1 MNKKIKVYIF
11 ATSLDGLQKTLKQV
25 ENFED
30 FDIIGSSSTEEES
43 VKKISFL
50 KPGILF
56 VDFEEIPELEEIGRV
71 IMKTRKQSPST
82 FIVVLIKRG
91 MTYNM
96 RMLYQNGADD
106 FIYKPLDEQ
115 SLLTIEKNY
124 HRKKMAYPEAV
135 AIEKRNPKIISFISP
150 KGGTGKTFIAT
161 NVAIG
166 LANLLDK
173 KVLYID
179 CSFPFSDSPILLDI
193 SYSNKNLYDLVSLLG
208 EGGRENIEDYILHI
222 DAVNLYF
229 LIPPKTLPESS
240 YIFSHIPEFAKT
252 IEYVKEFFD
261 YVVVDFPPRYYDT
274 IPQIIESSN
283 QIFAVV
289 TAEASSMIL
298 LRQFKEELMKQGIP
312 LDFKVIMNRRNKKM
326 LSLIGSE
333 LRVLVPEGI
342 FAFVEDDPL
351 TVATS
356 YNKGVPVIVSSKK
369 SKVGRDL
376 TNLVKLI
383 AQVME
388 NE

>member
-261 YVVVDFPPRYYDT
+261 YVVVDLPPRYYDT

-312 LDFKVIMNRRNKKM
+312 LDFKVIMNRRNKKI